1 MYMNILIRRTDKINS
16 ACTKVERLRVLLTG
30 IGCAVI
36 IKVVTPSNDFQTF
49 FLGGGGGR
57 ELLLNGLVTQF
68 C

>member
-1 MYMNILIRRTDKINS
+1 MYEGFI
-16 ACTKVERLRVLLTG
+16 ERLRVLLTG

-49 FLGGGGGR
+49 FFGGGGR